1 MGFENGMRA
10 DEVPGEA
17 ALFIHESGFAK
28 LRVETGFTEPCDALD
43 TPDCVFVEDVI
54 VAEPEFERKIGAK
67 GNKVVELDEVADG
80 PGGATE

>member
-17 ALFIHESGFAK
+17 ALFIMKADSPVES
-28 LRVETGFTEPCDALD
+28 RDGFTEPCDALD

-54 VAEPEFERKIGAK
+54 VAEPDSKGRWRKGIRW
-67 GNKVVELDEVADG
+67 
-80 PGGATE
+80 